1 MAEKKETQSY
11 SSSPFGGWG
20 AYYIVIPSHNE
31 EKLISLTLQSL
42 VEQTVLPTKIVV
54 VNDNS
59 TDKTAEI
66 VLAFAEKYS
75 FISLV
80 NKTSDAIHLPGSKV
94 IQAFQKGLET
104 LDDNYDFIVKADSD
118 LIFPSNY
125 FETIIKHFKSDEK
138 IGMAGGFCYIETRTK
153 NNNSNKK
160 NRVPEH
166 LVQKNEICEEKNGEW
181 ILENLTDKD
190 HIRGALK
197 AYRKECFQQI
207 GGLKPA
213 MGWDTVDELLSKFF
227 GWKVKTDS
235 SLKVKHLKPTGANYN
250 KTARYKQGEAFYTLG
265 YGFWI
270 TAIASAKL
278 AMMKKKP
285 LLFLDYIR
293 GFIKAKSAKKTML
306 VTPEQAKFIRNYRLK
321 KMKEKLF

>member
-1 MAEKKETQSY
+1 MK
-11 SSSPFGGWG
+11 
-20 AYYIVIPSHNE
+20 YYIVIPSYNE
-31 EKLISLTLQSL
+31 EALIALTLQSL
-42 VEQTVLPTKIVV
+42 ISQTVLPSKIVV

-66 VLAFAEKYS
+66 VLEFAKENP
-75 FISLV
+75 FITLV
-80 NKTSDAIHLPGSKV
+80 NKTSENIHLPGSKV
-94 IQAFQKGLET
+94 IQAFQKGFET
-104 LDDNYDFIVKADSD
+104 LDENYDLIVKIDSD
-118 LIFPSNY
+118 LIFPANY
-125 FETIIKHFKSDEK
+125 FETIIKHFQSDPK
-138 IGMAGGFCYIETRTK
+138 IGMAGGFCYIE
-153 NNNSNKK
+153 
-160 NRVPEH
+160 
-166 LVQKNEICEEKNGEW
+166 KNGDW
-181 ILENLTDKD
+181 VLENLTDKD

-213 MGWDTVDELLSKFF
+213 MGWDTVDELLCKFYN
-227 GWKVKTDS
+227 WKVVTDE
-235 SLKVKHLKPTGANYN
+235 SLHVKHLKPTGANYN

-285 LLFLDYIR
+285 FLFLDYIQ
-293 GFIKAKSAKKTML
+293 GFWKAKSAKKPML
-306 VTPEQAKFIRNYRLK
+306 VNPEQAKFIRNYRLQ

>member
-1 MAEKKETQSY
+1 MK
-11 SSSPFGGWG
+11 
-20 AYYIVIPSHNE
+20 YYIVIPTYNE
-31 EKLISLTLQSL
+31 EAFIQLTLNSL
-42 VEQTVLPTKIVV
+42 ANQTVLPNKVIV

-66 VLAFAEKYS
+66 VLAFAKENP
-75 FISLV
+75 FITLV
-80 NKTSDAIHLPGSKV
+80 NKTSEAIHLPGSKV
-94 IQAFQKGLET
+94 IQAFQKGFET
-104 LDDNYDFIVKADSD
+104 LDEDYDLIVKIDAD

-125 FETIIKHFKSDEK
+125 FETIINHFESDER
-138 IGMAGGFCYIETRTK
+138 IGMAGGFCYIE
-153 NNNSNKK
+153 
-160 NRVPEH
+160 
-166 LVQKNEICEEKNGEW
+166 KNGDW
-181 ILENLTDKD
+181 VLENLTDKD

-197 AYRKECFQQI
+197 AYRKETFQQI

-213 MGWDTVDELLSKFF
+213 MGWDTVDELLCKFYN
-227 GWKVKTDS
+227 WKVVTNEN
-235 SLKVKHLKPTGANYN
+235 LHVKHLKPTGANYN

-285 LLFLDYIR
+285 LLFLDYIK
-293 GFIKAKSAKKTML
+293 GFWKAKSAKTPLL
-306 VTPEQAKFIRNYRLK
+306 VTSEQAKFIRRYRLQ

>member
-1 MAEKKETQSY
+1 MK
-11 SSSPFGGWG
+11 
-20 AYYIVIPSHNE
+20 YYIVIPSYNE
-31 EKLISLTLQSL
+31 EALIPLTLQSL
-42 VEQTVLPTKIVV
+42 ISQTVLPSKIVV

-66 VLAFAEKYS
+66 VLEFAKENP
-75 FISLV
+75 FITLV
-80 NKTSDAIHLPGSKV
+80 NKTSENIHLPGSKV
-94 IQAFQKGLET
+94 IQAFQKGFES
-104 LDDNYDFIVKADSD
+104 LDENYDLIVKLDAD

-125 FETIIKHFKSDEK
+125 FETIIKHFESDST
-138 IGMAGGFCYIETRTK
+138 IGMAGGFCYIE
-153 NNNSNKK
+153 
-160 NRVPEH
+160 
-166 LVQKNEICEEKNGEW
+166 KNGDW

-197 AYRKECFQQI
+197 AYRKETFQQI
-207 GGLKPA
+207 GGLRPA
-213 MGWDTVDELLSKFF
+213 MGWDTVDELLCKFYN
-227 GWKVKTDS
+227 WKVITDE
-235 SLKVKHLKPTGANYN
+235 SLHVKHLKPTGANYN

-285 LLFLDYIR
+285 FLFLDYIQ
-293 GFIKAKSAKKTML
+293 GFWKAKSAKKPML
-306 VTPEQAKFIRNYRLK
+306 VNPEQAKFIRNYRLQ